1 MLLALTV
8 AADPLLLSGRCPEL
22 EDLLLGAILPMVNK
36 YVSVYS
42 SRVRVACV
50 MEYAEEPV
58 PHSLGPANIIIS

>member
-8 AADPLLLSGRCPEL
+8 AADPLLLSGRCPVL
-22 EDLLLGAILPMVNK
+22 EDLLLGAFLRWGM
-36 YVSVYS
+36 YVYS

-58 PHSLGPANIIIS
+58 PHSIGPANIIIS